1 MQTFLTSSLIP
12 HQRCPSDP
20 HLSFPALLESDRGSP
35 SGTAS
40 CASDMEDDLSDS
52 LRRGKYSELH
62 RQTTP
67 PSQDS
72 AMDSWD
78 SSALDAGYGSQG
90 AEDDDKR
97 N

>member
-1 MQTFLTSSLIP
+1 M
-12 HQRCPSDP
+12 
-20 HLSFPALLESDRGSP
+20 
-35 SGTAS
+35 
-40 CASDMEDDLSDS
+40 SDMEDDHSDS

-62 RQTTP
+62 RLTTP
-67 PSQDS
+67 PSLDS

>member
-1 MQTFLTSSLIP
+1 M
-12 HQRCPSDP
+12 
-20 HLSFPALLESDRGSP
+20 
-35 SGTAS
+35 
-40 CASDMEDDLSDS
+40 SDMEDDRSDS

-62 RQTTP
+62 RLTTP
-67 PSQDS
+67 PSLDS

-90 AEDDDKR
+90 AEDDEKR